1 MTDNYIDIVD
11 SIVQESYEKG
21 FAIVASKE
29 LEIYAIKARL
39 ELFGYMDDEN
49 HYFLNMEGLRY
60 AMNGYSEG
68 LIRQISEKEYD
79 NLQARIER
87 NLNIK
92 NLEKSFPISIM
103 ALIFSGLS
111 IIFHIVELLFK
122 YEF

>member
-39 ELFGYMDDEN
+39 ELFGYTDDEN

-68 LIRQISEKEYD
+68 LIRQITEKEYD

-87 NLNIK
+87 NLNID
-92 NLEKSFPISIM
+92 NLKMAGPKSDA
-103 ALIFSGLS
+103 ALILSGLA
-111 IIFHIVELLFK
+111 ILLQILELFIK
-122 YEF
+122 